1 MVKFSNF
8 STRFSIKIFTIFHH
22 FSPFFTMNTS
32 PVRQNDIEKIMA
44 YQKIFIGPLVWK
56 CSTNDFE
63 LLLSENLSLKIFPG
77 EVRVRQNDIEKI
89 IAYQKCFIG
98 PLVWKCF
105 TNNFELLLSEKEFPT
120 FCTFFMYINVHGHQI
135 FAKCTLNECT
145 KMELDP
151 PLLVTSLQCI

>member
-1 MVKFSNF
+1 M
-8 STRFSIKIFTIFHH
+8 
-22 FSPFFTMNTS
+22 
-32 PVRQNDIEKIMA
+32 
-44 YQKIFIGPLVWK
+44 
-56 CSTNDFE
+56 
-63 LLLSENLSLKIFPG
+63 
-77 EVRVRQNDIEKI
+77 RQNDIEKI

-151 PLLVTSLQCI
+151 PQSSSNYYEYNIFLHAFKVNVGSPIISNTRVTFIH

>member
-1 MVKFSNF
+1 M
-8 STRFSIKIFTIFHH
+8 
-22 FSPFFTMNTS
+22 
-32 PVRQNDIEKIMA
+32 
-44 YQKIFIGPLVWK
+44 
-56 CSTNDFE
+56 
-63 LLLSENLSLKIFPG
+63 
-77 EVRVRQNDIEKI
+77 RQNDIEKI

-151 PLLVTSLQCI
+151 PHEKLKAWIIFLNDETIERTNSLTVPLFQRGPLLQDMQEM

>member
-1 MVKFSNF
+1 M
-8 STRFSIKIFTIFHH
+8 
-22 FSPFFTMNTS
+22 
-32 PVRQNDIEKIMA
+32 
-44 YQKIFIGPLVWK
+44 
-56 CSTNDFE
+56 
-63 LLLSENLSLKIFPG
+63 
-77 EVRVRQNDIEKI
+77 RQNDIEKI

-151 PLLVTSLQCI
+151 PLICLLDKETVKEVVGIVTNLIVLTEGSPLPRSPFADSF

>member
-1 MVKFSNF
+1 M
-8 STRFSIKIFTIFHH
+8 
-22 FSPFFTMNTS
+22 
-32 PVRQNDIEKIMA
+32 
-44 YQKIFIGPLVWK
+44 
-56 CSTNDFE
+56 
-63 LLLSENLSLKIFPG
+63 
-77 EVRVRQNDIEKI
+77 RQNDIEKI

-105 TNNFELLLSEKEFPT
+105 TNNFELLLSEKKFPT

-151 PLLVTSLQCI
+151 PPGVGKFYYFFKLTLTFYNLIRHIFNRHFLGIYIPRIFQWQ

>member
-1 MVKFSNF
+1 M
-8 STRFSIKIFTIFHH
+8 
-22 FSPFFTMNTS
+22 
-32 PVRQNDIEKIMA
+32 RQNDIE
-44 YQKIFIGPLVWK
+44 
-56 CSTNDFE
+56 N
-63 LLLSENLSLKIFPG
+63 
-77 EVRVRQNDIEKI
+77 I

-151 PLLVTSLQCI
+151 PLKVFAFILYVHVSFISCQHFNICSSAFC

>member
-1 MVKFSNF
+1 M
-8 STRFSIKIFTIFHH
+8 
-22 FSPFFTMNTS
+22 
-32 PVRQNDIEKIMA
+32 
-44 YQKIFIGPLVWK
+44 
-56 CSTNDFE
+56 
-63 LLLSENLSLKIFPG
+63 
-77 EVRVRQNDIEKI
+77 RQNDIEKI

-151 PLLVTSLQCI
+151 PPHKLWLILTCFSQNTSLLLRLFNVLKVNYSNIGFQIYNS

>member
-1 MVKFSNF
+1 M
-8 STRFSIKIFTIFHH
+8 
-22 FSPFFTMNTS
+22 
-32 PVRQNDIEKIMA
+32 
-44 YQKIFIGPLVWK
+44 
-56 CSTNDFE
+56 
-63 LLLSENLSLKIFPG
+63 
-77 EVRVRQNDIEKI
+77 RQNDIEKI

-151 PLLVTSLQCI
+151 PLVRPKLCHLKMNKTCCSNVKFVLRVHRSLENHINCVFSTGKLGDHLTRKLSKKTRKRISQTFEYEP

>member
-1 MVKFSNF
+1 M
-8 STRFSIKIFTIFHH
+8 
-22 FSPFFTMNTS
+22 
-32 PVRQNDIEKIMA
+32 
-44 YQKIFIGPLVWK
+44 
-56 CSTNDFE
+56 
-63 LLLSENLSLKIFPG
+63 
-77 EVRVRQNDIEKI
+77 RQNDIEKI

-151 PLLVTSLQCI
+151 PHVCMCVCMCVCTCMYVCMCVCMYVHDKVISCRC

>member
-1 MVKFSNF
+1 M
-8 STRFSIKIFTIFHH
+8 
-22 FSPFFTMNTS
+22 
-32 PVRQNDIEKIMA
+32 
-44 YQKIFIGPLVWK
+44 
-56 CSTNDFE
+56 
-63 LLLSENLSLKIFPG
+63 
-77 EVRVRQNDIEKI
+77 RQNDIEKI

-151 PLLVTSLQCI
+151 PPKRKAYYSTRGGVTRPCARARQAKRVLTQGRRGVQGRPGTNRLK

>member
-1 MVKFSNF
+1 M
-8 STRFSIKIFTIFHH
+8 
-22 FSPFFTMNTS
+22 
-32 PVRQNDIEKIMA
+32 
-44 YQKIFIGPLVWK
+44 
-56 CSTNDFE
+56 
-63 LLLSENLSLKIFPG
+63 
-77 EVRVRQNDIEKI
+77 RQNDIEKI

-151 PLLVTSLQCI
+151 PLILSLTIFPIFRARTSVLHCLTLLHKTFLRSVVMVTLLTTPSLPPSCITRYGIAIENFSNCYLIVFLIMYF

>member
-1 MVKFSNF
+1 M
-8 STRFSIKIFTIFHH
+8 
-22 FSPFFTMNTS
+22 
-32 PVRQNDIEKIMA
+32 
-44 YQKIFIGPLVWK
+44 
-56 CSTNDFE
+56 
-63 LLLSENLSLKIFPG
+63 
-77 EVRVRQNDIEKI
+77 RQNDIEKI

-120 FCTFFMYINVHGHQI
+120 FCTFFMYINVHGHQV

-151 PLLVTSLQCI
+151 PKGRGNRVWIRSKGCERSSRKE

>member
-1 MVKFSNF
+1 M
-8 STRFSIKIFTIFHH
+8 
-22 FSPFFTMNTS
+22 
-32 PVRQNDIEKIMA
+32 
-44 YQKIFIGPLVWK
+44 
-56 CSTNDFE
+56 
-63 LLLSENLSLKIFPG
+63 
-77 EVRVRQNDIEKI
+77 RQNDIEKI

-151 PLLVTSLQCI
+151 PQFISLISTVTGMSCVSVNDLILFYCYIN

>member
-1 MVKFSNF
+1 M
-8 STRFSIKIFTIFHH
+8 
-22 FSPFFTMNTS
+22 
-32 PVRQNDIEKIMA
+32 
-44 YQKIFIGPLVWK
+44 
-56 CSTNDFE
+56 C
-63 LLLSENLSLKIFPG
+63 
-77 EVRVRQNDIEKI
+77 QNDIEKI

-98 PLVWKCF
+98 LLVWKCF

-151 PLLVTSLQCI
+151 PLIILHYQCNNNWPLVAGITYFYYFKLREPCLLLHKFLLTLLNRIF

>member
-1 MVKFSNF
+1 M
-8 STRFSIKIFTIFHH
+8 
-22 FSPFFTMNTS
+22 
-32 PVRQNDIEKIMA
+32 
-44 YQKIFIGPLVWK
+44 
-56 CSTNDFE
+56 
-63 LLLSENLSLKIFPG
+63 
-77 EVRVRQNDIEKI
+77 RQNDIEKI

-151 PLLVTSLQCI
+151 PPPNENKFNNKKK

>member
-1 MVKFSNF
+1 M
-8 STRFSIKIFTIFHH
+8 
-22 FSPFFTMNTS
+22 
-32 PVRQNDIEKIMA
+32 RQNDIEK
-44 YQKIFIGPLVWK
+44 V
-56 CSTNDFE
+56 
-63 LLLSENLSLKIFPG
+63 
-77 EVRVRQNDIEKI
+77 

-151 PLLVTSLQCI
+151 PSVTMVLNGYHGNNSATMVFTWLPW

>member
-1 MVKFSNF
+1 M
-8 STRFSIKIFTIFHH
+8 
-22 FSPFFTMNTS
+22 
-32 PVRQNDIEKIMA
+32 
-44 YQKIFIGPLVWK
+44 
-56 CSTNDFE
+56 
-63 LLLSENLSLKIFPG
+63 
-77 EVRVRQNDIEKI
+77 RQNDIEKI

-151 PLLVTSLQCI
+151 PLYNFYDKALCALCKKLVTVRSVKSW

>member
-1 MVKFSNF
+1 M
-8 STRFSIKIFTIFHH
+8 
-22 FSPFFTMNTS
+22 
-32 PVRQNDIEKIMA
+32 
-44 YQKIFIGPLVWK
+44 
-56 CSTNDFE
+56 
-63 LLLSENLSLKIFPG
+63 
-77 EVRVRQNDIEKI
+77 RQNDIEKI

-151 PLLVTSLQCI
+151 PYNLCIHLLNLNQGSLKYYHNCLLVECRLMFFGECPT

>member
-1 MVKFSNF
+1 M
-8 STRFSIKIFTIFHH
+8 
-22 FSPFFTMNTS
+22 
-32 PVRQNDIEKIMA
+32 
-44 YQKIFIGPLVWK
+44 
-56 CSTNDFE
+56 
-63 LLLSENLSLKIFPG
+63 
-77 EVRVRQNDIEKI
+77 RQNDIEKI

-151 PLLVTSLQCI
+151 PPLTYITLYVTYLKQDLQ

>member
-1 MVKFSNF
+1 M
-8 STRFSIKIFTIFHH
+8 
-22 FSPFFTMNTS
+22 
-32 PVRQNDIEKIMA
+32 RQNDIKKIIA
-44 YQKIFIGPLVWK
+44 YQKCFIGPLVWK
-56 CSTNDFE
+56 CFTNDLSYFE
-63 LLLSENLSLKIFPG
+63 RKLKFDNFFPG

-135 FAKCTLNECT
+135 VAKCTLNECT

-151 PLLVTSLQCI
+151 PPKD

>member
-1 MVKFSNF
+1 M
-8 STRFSIKIFTIFHH
+8 
-22 FSPFFTMNTS
+22 
-32 PVRQNDIEKIMA
+32 
-44 YQKIFIGPLVWK
+44 
-56 CSTNDFE
+56 
-63 LLLSENLSLKIFPG
+63 
-77 EVRVRQNDIEKI
+77 RQNDIEKI

-151 PLLVTSLQCI
+151 PYPILFQMTRGSFSYQIHCSRPNGSQVTTQNVPKNRLVPGDIWGSSWLLVIMNGPINQKLK